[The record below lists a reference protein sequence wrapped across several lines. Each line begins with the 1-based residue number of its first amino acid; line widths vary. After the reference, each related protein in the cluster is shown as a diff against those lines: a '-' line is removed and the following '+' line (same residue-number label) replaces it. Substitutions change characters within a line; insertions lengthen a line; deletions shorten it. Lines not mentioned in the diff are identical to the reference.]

1 MNTFRSTDEMTTVTA
16 FVRSAQSGDHMAFGQ
31 LVERFEHMV
40 YSAALQRLGNDAE
53 AQELC
58 QDVFLKA
65 WQKLHQLQNP
75 ICFGGWLRSITRRMA
90 INRMLR
96 SGPDIPT
103 EPETI
108 ASCCIE
114 RQTPFAN
121 LMARE
126 RSSQVRA
133 GLARLRTMDRDTLM
147 AFYVCGQSLTE
158 MSDAFDAPIGTIKR
172 RLHVARK
179 RLAKEVEELVAV

>member
-1 MNTFRSTDEMTTVTA
+1 MVAVKSSIRFDRLH
-16 FVRSAQSGDHMAFGQ
+16 SGTHHG
-31 LVERFEHMV
+31 L
-40 YSAALQRLGNDAE
+40 L
-53 AQELC
+53 
-58 QDVFLKA
+58 
-65 WQKLHQLQNP
+65 KLHQLQNP

-114 RQTPFAN
+114 RQTPLAD

-126 RSSQVRA
+126 RSSQVCA